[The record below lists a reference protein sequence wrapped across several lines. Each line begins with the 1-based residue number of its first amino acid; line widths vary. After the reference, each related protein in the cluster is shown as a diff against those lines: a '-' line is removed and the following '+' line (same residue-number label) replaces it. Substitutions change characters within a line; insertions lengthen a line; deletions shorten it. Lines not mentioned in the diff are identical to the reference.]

1 MFMEHGEVE
10 VRRSW
15 RFFTSEVLDILQTCE
30 IPAQTI
36 TRSQVPAQC
45 FGLRETSP
53 HPKRSSGGLPTEQPR
68 LQIPSCE
75 SPNPKL

>member
-10 VRRSW
+10 VRRGKGGDTRSW
-15 RFFTSEVLDILQTCE
+15 RFFTSEV
-30 IPAQTI
+30 A
-36 TRSQVPAQC
+36 
-45 FGLRETSP
+45 
-53 HPKRSSGGLPTEQPR
+53 KRSSRGLPTEQPR